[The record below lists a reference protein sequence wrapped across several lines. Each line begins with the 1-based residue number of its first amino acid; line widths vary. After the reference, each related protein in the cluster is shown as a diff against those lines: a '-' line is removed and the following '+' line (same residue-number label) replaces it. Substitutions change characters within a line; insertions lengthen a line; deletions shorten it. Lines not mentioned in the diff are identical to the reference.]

1 VPLKLRPPRKGKT
14 PNFEIRGSYLGV
26 RVEVSSG
33 AHKRSVALKQKRLIE
48 ECIEKHGQYPAP
60 RPAPRTGEPTF
71 LSAAIAYMQAGGE
84 RRYVARLV
92 KYFGETFIKDI
103 NQDMIDA
110 GAKAVYPGA
119 IPPTVARQFYVPV
132 SAILHHALGDKC
144 PEIKRPKGSKG
155 KERKEWLWP
164 EDAFAIVD
172 EAGKIDDEFGLYLLT
187 LLYTGIRK
195 SEGLRILE
203 EDVRLDELAAWLRD
217 SKNGDP
223 RMLKLRE
230 DLAVRIA
237 AHLEANPDRER
248 LFRFKDGGYLKHL
261 LMRAKLAV
269 AGLPCPKRRPKGWRQ
284 PPHRLAF
291 VGFHTFRHTWAT
303 WMRRYAGADLQGLAG
318 TNNWRNLRSV
328 QRYSHVVAREEWD
341 RVDKLPSVGNIRGKA
356 AS

>member
-1 VPLKLRPPRKGKT
+1 M
-14 PNFEIRGSYLGV
+14 
-26 RVEVSSG
+26 
-33 AHKRSVALKQKRLIE
+33 
-48 ECIEKHGQYPAP
+48 
-60 RPAPRTGEPTF
+60 
-71 LSAAIAYMQAGGE
+71 SAAIAYMQAGGE

-92 KYFGETFIKDI
+92 KYFGKTFIKDI

-119 IPPTVARQFYVPV
+119 IPATVARQFYVPV

-230 DLAVRIA
+230 DLADRIA

-341 RVDKLPSVGNIRGKA
+341 RVDNLPSVGNIRGKA

>member
-1 VPLKLRPPRKGKT
+1 
-14 PNFEIRGSYLGV
+14 
-26 RVEVSSG
+26 
-33 AHKRSVALKQKRLIE
+33 
-48 ECIEKHGQYPAP
+48 
-60 RPAPRTGEPTF
+60 

-119 IPPTVARQFYVPV
+119 IPATVARQFYVPV